1 MDCTRAAR
9 LRTALADARLLR
21 RQTMRGRSPRPVTTY
36 GGQSSL
42 QNKAG
47 KAFL

>member
-9 LRTALADARLLR
+9 LGTALADARMLLR

-42 QNKAG
+42 QKKA
-47 KAFL
+47 